1 MNAHSTHR
9 MTDERKSIVKRTA
22 LALILATGLTATPA
36 TAQEQHEHGAQAVA
50 QQQDHAGHTMQDS
63 DAMAAHREKMAEMRA
78 LMQQAHAASD
88 PAERQ
93 RLKAEHR
100 TAMQEHMAGMM
111 QGDNADM
118 MAACHQR
125 MMMMH
130 DMMKQMAAH
139 QNMAQDG

>member
-1 MNAHSTHR
+1 M
-9 MTDERKSIVKRTA
+9 KRTA
-22 LALILATGLTATPA
+22 LALLLATGLTASPVM
-36 TAQEQHEHGAQAVA
+36 AQRQHDHANQAAA

-93 RLKAEHR
+93 RLMAEHR

-118 MAACHQR
+118 MAACHLR

>member
-1 MNAHSTHR
+1 M
-9 MTDERKSIVKRTA
+9 KRTA

-36 TAQEQHEHGAQAVA
+36 MAQQQHDHGAQAAA
-50 QQQDHAGHTMQDS
+50 QQQDHAGHMMQDS

-78 LMQQAHAASD
+78 LMQQAHAAGD

-93 RLKAEHR
+93 RLMAEHR
-100 TAMQEHMAGMM
+100 AKMQEHMAGMM
-111 QGDNADM
+111 QGGNADM

-130 DMMKQMAAH
+130 DMMEQMAAH
-139 QNMAQDG
+139 ENMAQDD

>member
-1 MNAHSTHR
+1 MKLT
-9 MTDERKSIVKRTA
+9 V
-22 LALILATGLTATPA
+22 LAFALATGLATTPA
-36 TAQEQHEHGAQAVA
+36 MARQQHDHGDQAAA
-50 QQQDHAGHTMQDS
+50 QQQSHAGHMMQDS
-63 DAMAAHREKMAEMRA
+63 AAMTAHREKMAEMRA

-93 RLKAEHR
+93 RLMAEHR
-100 TAMQEHMAGMM
+100 TAMQEHMTGMM

-130 DMMKQMAAH
+130 DMMEQMAAH
-139 QNMAQDG
+139 QNMPQDD

>member
-1 MNAHSTHR
+1 
-9 MTDERKSIVKRTA
+9 MT
-22 LALILATGLTATPA
+22 
-36 TAQEQHEHGAQAVA
+36 
-50 QQQDHAGHTMQDS
+50 
-63 DAMAAHREKMAEMRA
+63 AHREKMDEMRV

-93 RLKAEHR
+93 RLMAEHR
-100 TAMQEHMAGMM
+100 AQMQEHMAGMM

-130 DMMKQMAAH
+130 DMMEQMGAH
-139 QNMAQDG
+139 QNMAQDD

>member
-1 MNAHSTHR
+1 M
-9 MTDERKSIVKRTA
+9 KRTA

-93 RLKAEHR
+93 RLMAEHR
-100 TAMQEHMAGMM
+100 AKMQEHMAGMM

-130 DMMKQMAAH
+130 DMMEQMAAH
-139 QNMAQDG
+139 ENMAQDD